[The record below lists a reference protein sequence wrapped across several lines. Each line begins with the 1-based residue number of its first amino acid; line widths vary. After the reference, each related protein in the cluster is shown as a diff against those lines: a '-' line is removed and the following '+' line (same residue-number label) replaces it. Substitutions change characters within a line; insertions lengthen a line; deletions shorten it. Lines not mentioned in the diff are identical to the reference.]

1 MGKLLKLGQIN
12 SIMEKRLIN
21 SLTPL
26 LLGFG
31 IGICI
36 LLIAI
41 GVLYIINNIPNLQSS
56 NPAISVST
64 MSPTL
69 PSIILTTTQTLTT
82 LPSSEEI
89 LMEAESRILNGN
101 AESGQELLLSNIE
114 MWTSNKDKAYGYKL
128 LGDAEV
134 SKGHFKLAVP
144 YYEKTFFYQP
154 TPDNLF
160 TIAITEDM
168 GGDLCKAFK
177 HYQKLNSWENSE
189 GTFDK
194 DLVKARIEDISCILG
209 TKVP

>member
-1 MGKLLKLGQIN
+1 MAKLLKLGQSN

-21 SLTPL
+21 FITPL

-31 IGICI
+31 IGMCVS
-36 LLIAI
+36 LIVT
-41 GVLYIINNIPNLQSS
+41 GTLYIRNNIPVQSS
-56 NPAISVST
+56 FNSTISVST

-69 PSIILTTTQTLTT
+69 PSIIPTTTQTLITP
-82 LPSSEEI
+82 LSSEEI
-89 LMEAESRILNGN
+89 LMEAEKRILNGN
-101 AESGQELLLSNIE
+101 AESGQELLLSSIE
-114 MWTSNKDKAYGYKL
+114 TWTSYKDKAHGYKL

-134 SKGHFKLAVP
+134 SKGHFKLAIP

-168 GGDLCKAFK
+168 SGNLCDAFK
-177 HYQKLNSWENSE
+177 HYQELNSWENSE

-194 DLVKARIEDISCILG
+194 DFVKARIEDISCVLG